1 MRGLEALSLGTPPI
15 PGQAIVRRPGND
27 HLATLGEILRRQG
40 CESLFLY
47 GGQGYFDN
55 MNAFCAGND

>member
-1 MRGLEALSLGTPPI
+1 LSLGTPPI

-55 MNAFCAGND
+55 MNAFCAGDD